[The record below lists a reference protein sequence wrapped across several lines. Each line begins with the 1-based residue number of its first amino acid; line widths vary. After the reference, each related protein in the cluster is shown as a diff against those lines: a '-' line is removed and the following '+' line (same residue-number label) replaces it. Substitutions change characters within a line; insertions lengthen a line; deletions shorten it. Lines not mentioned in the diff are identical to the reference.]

1 MILIHRDVA
10 RLISVV
16 YFVQGAIGIAG
27 IALPLYLRTSGF
39 SVKEIAY
46 YMSVVA
52 IPWFFKIIYGAVSDA
67 FPIFGLRRKP
77 YLIACSFAASGGWFF
92 MSLAPAQMTFLIA
105 AMMIANFG
113 FASVDVVTD
122 GIVVEHSTVK
132 TAQIYQSISWGAR
145 SIGALVSGV
154 IGGYLAASVDYRLI
168 FAMTALLPL
177 VQMLVVCFYRERS
190 CPSTIRPNI
199 FTPIFQSLKHL
210 VSGDLRWFCILLVI
224 FSFSSSFFTP
234 LFFYLKENLGFQ
246 EKLLGWLSSITWL
259 GAIAGCFIYLN
270 FFKEIQLKNALYIAI
285 LLGFLEILSCL
296 FIQGRGTAFA
306 IFFLGGILGY
316 LGLLPMM
323 SSSARL
329 AHGTGIESS
338 LFAILMG
345 IFNAGQS
352 ISTFCGGWLYER
364 IGLPL
369 LIAFTAFLTLIG
381 LLVIRKL
388 KLL

>member
-10 RLISVV
+10 WLISIV

-27 IALPLYLRTSGF
+27 IALPLYLRSSGF

-52 IPWFFKIIYGAVSDA
+52 IPWFFKIVYGAISDA

-77 YLIACSFAASGGWFF
+77 YLLICLFAASLGWFL
-92 MSLAPAQMTFLIA
+92 MSLAPPQMFFLIA

-113 FASVDVVTD
+113 FAAVDVVTD
-122 GIVVEHSTVK
+122 GIVVEHSTEK

-145 SIGALVSGV
+145 SVGALASGV
-154 IGGYLAASVDYRLI
+154 TGGYLAAMFDYRII

-177 VQMLVVCFYRERS
+177 ISLVMVCFYHERKGE
-190 CPSTIRPNI
+190 PRPHSNI
-199 FTPIFQSLKHL
+199 VTPILKSLKHL
-210 VSGDLRWFCILLVI
+210 LSGDLRWFCFLLII
-224 FSFSSSFFTP
+224 FSFSSAFFTP
-234 LFFYLKENLGFQ
+234 LFFYLKEKLGFQ
-246 EKLLGWLSSITWL
+246 ERLLGWLSSITWL

-270 FFKEIQLKNALYIAI
+270 FFKEMRLKKALYFAIWIGFFEI
-285 LLGFLEILSCL
+285 LLCL
-296 FIQGRGTAFA
+296 IVQSRETA
-306 IFFLGGILGY
+306 IMVFFFGGILGY
-316 LGLLPMM
+316 LSLLPMM

-329 AHGTGIESS
+329 AHGTGVESS
-338 LFAILMG
+338 LFAVLMG

-352 ISTFCGGWLYER
+352 MCTFFGGWLFDK

-369 LIAFTAFLTLIG
+369 LIVLTAVLSLSG
-381 LLVIRKL
+381 LLVIRRL
-388 KLL
+388 KSL